1 MIRHIVLTRFRPDAP
16 EGSIRTIYDG
26 LDALTARLPGAR
38 GFSGGRSTGP
48 EGMER
53 GYNHGF
59 VVDFES
65 WADLKT
71 YADHPEHKALGARLV
86 ALAEG
91 GLDGVL
97 VLDIEVPQPPTA
109 PDAAA
114 PA

>member
-1 MIRHIVLTRFRPDAP
+1 MIRHIVLTRFRPDTP
-16 EGSIRTIYDG
+16 EATIAALYAD
-26 LDALTARLPGAR
+26 LAALTAQLPGAR
-38 GFSGGRSTGP
+38 GFIGGRSTSP
-48 EGMER
+48 ERIER
-53 GYNHGF
+53 GYHHGF

-71 YADHPEHKALGARLV
+71 YADHPEHQALGARLV

-97 VLDIEVPQPPTA
+97 VLDIDVPPTA